1 MSMLE
6 EYERE
11 KQPTISQFSAITLHL
26 SKKFEDSPALSREE
40 NDFLRGRIEFFRRKL
55 SLGMHN
61 AKEKILSVSRQA
73 DELEA
78 RVDST
83 DDLTYLAAIQDERRA
98 DFALVAEN
106 TARIIMNVLL
116 KIEYFESHRD
126 FVINAVKILTDW
138 TENYRVFMT
147 ALCGQLRDS
156 CVQDTIDARIWDS
169 WLKDWQALRFRIE
182 RKLQPLLEWGLAG
195 DIPSGSGDLS
205 VPERIIAA
213 LGEYKYAVDKFYLEE
228 RKGVYQKFAFQ
239 AGG

>member
-1 MSMLE
+1 M
-6 EYERE
+6 
-11 KQPTISQFSAITLHL
+11 
-26 SKKFEDSPALSREE
+26 
-40 NDFLRGRIEFFRRKL
+40 
-55 SLGMHN
+55 
-61 AKEKILSVSRQA
+61 
-73 DELEA
+73 
-78 RVDST
+78 
-83 DDLTYLAAIQDERRA
+83 
-98 DFALVAEN
+98 
-106 TARIIMNVLL
+106 
-116 KIEYFESHRD
+116 
-126 FVINAVKILTDW
+126 NAVKILTDW